1 MGILPRAARDPFGCR
16 CYEPCDLARIQS
28 ITGARRLGC
37 SFAETKVLLDM
48 QAMQNA
54 PPADV
59 LQLLAQRHVEVSKE
73 MDRLRQVQIELA
85 RLRKVALGLA
95 QPQAAPRE

>member
-1 MGILPRAARDPFGCR
+1 
-16 CYEPCDLARIQS
+16 
-28 ITGARRLGC
+28 
-37 SFAETKVLLDM
+37 M